1 MAATT
6 LLWQVVMLAVAGA
19 HAQFDLPYPLQLVRA
34 APSAVSP
41 QLYGPQPE
49 AVSLIRGST
58 QPGDSPQQAPAEEE
72 MTQFHSQDAAGR
84 SLFGYMMADQ
94 ARIEARAPDG
104 SVRGSYT
111 YLDPSGRAIKVQYWD
126 EGQGFHA
133 AGNHLPA
140 SYPGLPQPVRD
151 TPEVE
156 AARKQHLQAY
166 QQVLRRQLQ
175 LLYQQQQL
183 QEQQQQQQQQVYQ
196 PPSGGGG
203 DSEVVVVESDPAA
216 PPTDYAEDDPGQR
229 YPSLP
234 LVAALYDP
242 SHVHDVGRDAVI
254 VDSAAARQPQQG
266 STIGDRQN
274 STDSSEALVNSG
286 GDVVGHDADSAQRF
300 IIVYADS
307 ATGDNTISENDDEK
321 PSAKHVRSALQ
332 NTSTSDVAARQNHT
346 ATATRRARRG
356 RVTIYDYI
364 KERDPEKMARNFP
377 ESYLIQEIF
386 NSSRA
391 LRRNDDDTDDL
402 QRAAEREFQFLHK
415 TGGAKSRGRSML
427 AADVVTSDSGN
438 RRKTFYKAGVVLPD
452 LSYPTRH
459 SGVSETSRQEG
470 GAAFPGGEPITNRG
484 FSTSYN
490 GNRGT
495 YRPQFTYVENRG
507 IDTSRKGQSGLSHRY
522 DDRPL
527 VSTEGEISR
536 NYSVSSVNSASQDS
550 PHPVYYPPT
559 NSYSNQTQAAVHVVY
574 NEAGRSNEH
583 RKHSSLPG
591 VSPLNPQQEGNLGAY
606 DPRHFQEPYNH
617 QQLPSDAYSR
627 PQEHSRS
634 RYVPH
639 PVYYNGNSYSD
650 VNETQ
655 VAVHVAYNE
664 AGRSNEH
671 RKQSSLPGVSPLNP
685 QQEGNLRA
693 YDLRHFQEPYNHQQL
708 PSDTYS
714 RPQEHS
720 RSRYVPH
727 PVYYNGNS
735 YSDVNET
742 QVALDSSFNGTDNDG
757 NGGQYQLF
765 DDSSVASSHFGTMV
779 TTQRRNNER
788 VPTRNYF
795 PEGRMPV
802 VVGDDVAYSTP
813 HNKYGALFYKVDSDG
828 DGSRGT
834 DSDHSIFRVSSQTV
848 APPHVSGGFYSKGS
862 SAHSDQ
868 PTHYGGHPSGVTN
881 VGGYPPVAMQYLQ
894 DIARRA
900 DTPVYRQAGSKEA
913 VILNNLIG
921 RSASSK
927 ARSLEAPAGEA
938 GKVADPEGGSGA
950 SKEEL
955 VAETVAAGSSR
966 DEHAT
971 AAETEAGE
979 ANRATPGNQRSVVSL
994 KDGAAESYSA
1004 MYIHPGR
1011 QAKAASPK
1019 AAAMP
1024 QPQVDGGFFYS
1035 FHHPVIPVAVQVA
1048 QPVAADAADAGAA
1061 ADAKAPPRGLSV
1073 SQRASLYDAVPVAA
1087 VHDAQVPPYLR
1098 GAITDHQT
1106 KPVFIHYDPADAA
1119 AAR

>member
-6 LLWQVVMLAVAGA
+6 LLLWQVVMLAVAGA

-58 QPGDSPQQAPAEEE
+58 QPGDSQQQAPAEEE

-140 SYPGLPQPVRD
+140 TYPGLPQPVRD

-183 QEQQQQQQQQVYQ
+183 QEQQQQQQQVYQ
-196 PPSGGGG
+196 PPSAGGG

-216 PPTDYAEDDPGQR
+216 PPTDYAEDEPGQR

-234 LVAALYDP
+234 LVPALYDP

-266 STIGDRQN
+266 
-274 STDSSEALVNSG
+274 
-286 GDVVGHDADSAQRF
+286 
-300 IIVYADS
+300 
-307 ATGDNTISENDDEK
+307 
-321 PSAKHVRSALQ
+321 
-332 NTSTSDVAARQNHT
+332 
-346 ATATRRARRG
+346 
-356 RVTIYDYI
+356 
-364 KERDPEKMARNFP
+364 
-377 ESYLIQEIF
+377 
-386 NSSRA
+386 
-391 LRRNDDDTDDL
+391 
-402 QRAAEREFQFLHK
+402 
-415 TGGAKSRGRSML
+415 
-427 AADVVTSDSGN
+427 
-438 RRKTFYKAGVVLPD
+438 
-452 LSYPTRH
+452 
-459 SGVSETSRQEG
+459 
-470 GAAFPGGEPITNRG
+470 
-484 FSTSYN
+484 
-490 GNRGT
+490 
-495 YRPQFTYVENRG
+495 
-507 IDTSRKGQSGLSHRY
+507 
-522 DDRPL
+522 
-527 VSTEGEISR
+527 
-536 NYSVSSVNSASQDS
+536 
-550 PHPVYYPPT
+550 
-559 NSYSNQTQAAVHVVY
+559 
-574 NEAGRSNEH
+574 
-583 RKHSSLPG
+583 
-591 VSPLNPQQEGNLGAY
+591 
-606 DPRHFQEPYNH
+606 
-617 QQLPSDAYSR
+617 
-627 PQEHSRS
+627 
-634 RYVPH
+634 
-639 PVYYNGNSYSD
+639 
-650 VNETQ
+650 
-655 VAVHVAYNE
+655 
-664 AGRSNEH
+664 
-671 RKQSSLPGVSPLNP
+671 
-685 QQEGNLRA
+685 
-693 YDLRHFQEPYNHQQL
+693 
-708 PSDTYS
+708 
-714 RPQEHS
+714 
-720 RSRYVPH
+720 
-727 PVYYNGNS
+727 
-735 YSDVNET
+735 
-742 QVALDSSFNGTDNDG
+742 
-757 NGGQYQLF
+757 
-765 DDSSVASSHFGTMV
+765 
-779 TTQRRNNER
+779 
-788 VPTRNYF
+788 
-795 PEGRMPV
+795 
-802 VVGDDVAYSTP
+802 
-813 HNKYGALFYKVDSDG
+813 
-828 DGSRGT
+828 
-834 DSDHSIFRVSSQTV
+834 
-848 APPHVSGGFYSKGS
+848 GFYSKGS
-862 SAHSDQ
+862 TAYSDQ
-868 PTHYGGHPSGVTN
+868 STHYGGHPSGVTN

-900 DTPVYRQAGSKEA
+900 DTPAYRQAGSKEA

-921 RSASSK
+921 RSATSK

-938 GKVADPEGGSGA
+938 GKVAVPEGGSGA

-966 DEHAT
+966 DEHAA

-994 KDGAAESYSA
+994 KDGPAESYSA
-1004 MYIHPGR
+1004 MYIYPGR

-1048 QPVAADAADAGAA
+1048 QPVAADAADADAA

-1098 GAITDHQT
+1098 GAVTDHQT

-1119 AAR
+1119 AAAS

>member
-58 QPGDSPQQAPAEEE
+58 QPGDSQQQAPAEEE

-140 SYPGLPQPVRD
+140 TYPGLPQPVRD

-175 LLYQQQQL
+175 LLYQQQQV
-183 QEQQQQQQQQVYQ
+183 QEQQQQQQVYE

-234 LVAALYDP
+234 LVPALYDP

-286 GDVVGHDADSAQRF
+286 GDVLVHDADSAQRF

-332 NTSTSDVAARQNHT
+332 NTSTSDVAAQQNHT

-415 TGGAKSRGRSML
+415 IGGAKSHGRSML

-459 SGVSETSRQEG
+459 SGVSETSRQAG

-484 FSTSYN
+484 SSTSYN

-495 YRPQFTYVENRG
+495 YRPHFTYVEDRG
-507 IDTSRKGQSGLSHRY
+507 IDTSRKGQSSLSHRY

-527 VSTEGEISR
+527 ISTEGEISR

-583 RKHSSLPG
+583 REQTSLPG

-606 DPRHFQEPYNH
+606 DLRGLQQPYNH

-650 VNETQ
+650 ANETQ
-655 VAVHVAYNE
+655 VT
-664 AGRSNEH
+664 
-671 RKQSSLPGVSPLNP
+671 P
-685 QQEGNLRA
+685 
-693 YDLRHFQEPYNHQQL
+693 
-708 PSDTYS
+708 
-714 RPQEHS
+714 
-720 RSRYVPH
+720 
-727 PVYYNGNS
+727 
-735 YSDVNET
+735 
-742 QVALDSSFNGTDNDG
+742 DSSFNGTDNDG
-757 NGGQYQLF
+757 NGGQYQF
-765 DDSSVASSHFGTMV
+765 FEDSSVASSHFGKMA

-788 VPTRNYF
+788 VTISNYF
-795 PEGRMPV
+795 AEGRMPV

-828 DGSRGT
+828 DGSHGT
-834 DSDHSIFRVSSQTV
+834 DSEHSIFRVSSQTV

-862 SAHSDQ
+862 TAHSDQ
-868 PTHYGGHPSGVTN
+868 STHYGGHPSGVTN

-966 DEHAT
+966 DEHAA

-979 ANRATPGNQRSVVSL
+979 ANGATPGNQRSVVSL

-1098 GAITDHQT
+1098 GAVTDHQT

-1119 AAR
+1119 AAS

>member
-6 LLWQVVMLAVAGA
+6 LLLWQVVMLAVAGA

-58 QPGDSPQQAPAEEE
+58 QPGDSQQQAPAEEE

-140 SYPGLPQPVRD
+140 TYPGLPQPVRD

-183 QEQQQQQQQQVYQ
+183 QEQQQQQQQVYQ
-196 PPSGGGG
+196 PPSAGGG

-216 PPTDYAEDDPGQR
+216 PPTDYAEDEPGQR

-234 LVAALYDP
+234 LVPALYDP

-274 STDSSEALVNSG
+274 TSDSSEALVSSG
-286 GDVVGHDADSAQRF
+286 RDVLGHDADSAQRF

-332 NTSTSDVAARQNHT
+332 NTSTSDVAAQQNHT

-415 TGGAKSRGRSML
+415 IGGAKSHHGRSML

-459 SGVSETSRQEG
+459 SGVSETSRQGG
-470 GAAFPGGEPITNRG
+470 GAALPGEEPIINRG

-495 YRPQFTYVENRG
+495 YRPHFTYVENKG
-507 IDTSRKGQSGLSHRY
+507 MDTSRKGQSSHSHRY

-527 VSTEGEISR
+527 ISTEAEISH

-559 NSYSNQTQAAVHVVY
+559 TSYSNQTQAVVHAVY
-574 NEAGRSNEH
+574 NEAGRSNGH
-583 RKHSSLPG
+583 REQSSLPG
-591 VSPLNPQQEGNLGAY
+591 VRPLNPQQGGNLGAY
-606 DPRHFQEPYNH
+606 DLRDLQEPYNH
-617 QQLPSDAYSR
+617 QQVPSDA
-627 PQEHSRS
+627 
-634 RYVPH
+634 
-639 PVYYNGNSYSD
+639 
-650 VNETQ
+650 
-655 VAVHVAYNE
+655 
-664 AGRSNEH
+664 
-671 RKQSSLPGVSPLNP
+671 
-685 QQEGNLRA
+685 
-693 YDLRHFQEPYNHQQL
+693 
-708 PSDTYS
+708 YS

-742 QVALDSSFNGTDNDG
+742 QVALDSSFNGTDNNG

-765 DDSSVASSHFGTMV
+765 YDSSVASSHFGIMAN
-779 TTQRRNNER
+779 TQRRNNER

-834 DSDHSIFRVSSQTV
+834 VSDHSIFRVSSQTV

-862 SAHSDQ
+862 TAYSDQ
-868 PTHYGGHPSGVTN
+868 STHYGGHPSGVTN

-900 DTPVYRQAGSKEA
+900 DTPAYRQAGSKEA

-921 RSASSK
+921 RSATSK

-938 GKVADPEGGSGA
+938 GKVAVPEGGSGA

-966 DEHAT
+966 DEHAA

-994 KDGAAESYSA
+994 KDGPAESYSA
-1004 MYIHPGR
+1004 MYIYPGR

-1048 QPVAADAADAGAA
+1048 QPVAADAADADAA

-1098 GAITDHQT
+1098 GAVTDHQT

-1119 AAR
+1119 AAAS